1 MLLLFKGFAHTT
13 SYASAEH
20 RRWFA
25 GEEREVSEEQGQAL
39 LQVHASAFEVLSPSV
54 GKPPRHRMVES
65 SGGEDTS
72 VLDRSVAE
80 LRAVLQS
87 GSLDGS
93 LQALRSAEMA
103 GKTRKGAISA
113 IEDRMAEVTG

>member
-13 SYASAEH
+13 SYASAVH

-39 LQVHASAFEVLSPSV
+39 LQVYASAFEVLSPSV
-54 GKPPRHRMVES
+54 GKPRRNRMVES
-65 SGGEDTS
+65 AGGEDTS
-72 VLDRSVAE
+72 VLDGPVSA
-80 LRAVLQS
+80 LRAALES

-93 LQALRSAEMA
+93 LQSLRSAELA